1 MVREYD
7 MIPARRLFVGISL
20 PQEYA
25 RIVARL
31 QQSLQS
37 LGCSG
42 IGWVP
47 PPQVHVTLCFLG
59 QIEDVRLKALID
71 SLAGIRSKPYQLCAG
86 GGGFF
91 PRNPPFRVIWAGCAT
106 GSQETGKLAATIG
119 DRMVRSGY
127 ITAAPAFTPH
137 LTLGRIRKSGSAPW
151 ELVRRAIDKQKWPQ
165 FIVDDFTLWES
176 ALGPE
181 KAVHHVLETFSLA
194 DSRGC
199 L

>member
-1 MVREYD
+1 

-37 LGCSG
+37 LGCFK

-47 PPQVHVTLCFLG
+47 PPQIHVTLSFLG
-59 QIEDVRLKALID
+59 QIEDVRLQGLID
-71 SLAGIRSKPYQLCAG
+71 ALAGIRSKPYQFCAG

-91 PRNPPFRVIWAGCAT
+91 PRNPPLRVIWAGCIT
-106 GSQETGKLAATIG
+106 GSQETKNLAATIG

-127 ITAAPAFTPH
+127 IKAAPALTPH
-137 LTLGRIRKSGSAPW
+137 LTLGRIRKSGYGPW
-151 ELVRRAIDKQKWPQ
+151 ELVRWAIDKQKWPQ
-165 FIVDDFTLWES
+165 FTVDGFTLWES
-176 ALGPE
+176 VLGPE
-181 KAVHHVLETFSLA
+181 QAVHHALA
-194 DSRGC
+194 VFPLTDS
-199 L
+199 

>member
-1 MVREYD
+1 

-47 PPQVHVTLCFLG
+47 PSQVHVTLCFLG
-59 QIEDVRLKALID
+59 QIKDVRLQGLID
-71 SLAGIRSKPYQLCAG
+71 ALAGIRSKPYQLCAG

-91 PRNPPFRVIWAGCAT
+91 PRNPPLRVIWAGCTT
-106 GSQETGKLAATIG
+106 GAPETKTLAATIG
-119 DRMVRSGY
+119 ERMVQTGY
-127 ITAAPAFTPH
+127 IEAAQPVTPH
-137 LTLGRIRKSGSAPW
+137 LTLGRIRKPGPDHW
-151 ELVRRAIDKQKWPQ
+151 ESVRRAIDNQKWPQ
-165 FIVDDFTLWES
+165 FTVNGFTLWES
-176 ALGPE
+176 VLGSE
-181 KAVHHVLETFSLA
+181 KAVHHVLETFHLA
-194 DSRGC
+194 DG
-199 L
+199 